1 VEEDEKVLEDPSKR
15 SVDDLLEDP
24 SAIGTKNIEGPD
36 EGPPSIDEPGLG
48 LLIETPPAVVEEAP
62 LEMFDVQKPPSFP
75 GGEAALMRFLAEN
88 IKYPDM
94 AREAGIQGVVVVS
107 FVVGKDGNIND
118 ISLLKEVG
126 GGCSKEALRVVKTMP
141 RWSPGEAQG
150 HAVKVRFTL
159 PVRFALQ

>member
-1 VEEDEKVLEDPSKR
+1 
-15 SVDDLLEDP
+15 
-24 SAIGTKNIEGPD
+24 
-36 EGPPSIDEPGLG
+36 
-48 LLIETPPAVVEEAP
+48 
-62 LEMFDVQKPPSFP
+62 MFDVQKPPSFP

-88 IKYPDM
+88 IKYPEM

-118 ISLLKEVG
+118 IALLKEVG

-159 PVRFALQ
+159 PVRFALH